1 MTRLVTNLRW
11 YSAALAALSLLAS
24 LPTARAGTIAYSMT
38 LSEDLGVMLQPN
50 NQILAKNAAMKSQ
63 HVLMVQRTNPYFEL
77 RNTGTEDA
85 QITHLTM
92 SIGDTSKN
100 FDWASFVQASPGVTF
115 TVQSPDAI
123 AGSVKSDTVVISFS
137 GFDPG
142 DFVRFRVG
150 LSPDNSSAS
159 SIVDYRNT
167 LFQMNGSSTSNN
179 STVGVRFQSASGDEV
194 LSRQMPDFVNNN
206 RFTSTNLN
214 SLDTICGMDSIV
226 PFTFTDEGTIP
237 PPIPEPGTFVLLGI
251 GLVGLVA
258 HRWRRRRAG

>member
-1 MTRLVTNLRW
+1 MTRLIANPRW
-11 YSAALAALSLLAS
+11 FILALAALSLLVTMS
-24 LPTARAGTIAYSMT
+24 TARAGTIAYSMT
-38 LSEDLGVMLQPN
+38 LCEDLGVMLQPN
-50 NQILAKNAAMKSQ
+50 NQILAQNAAMKSQ
-63 HVLMVQRTNPYFEL
+63 HVLMIERTNPYIEL

-123 AGSVKSDTVVISFS
+123 AGSIKSDTVVITFT

-142 DFVRFRVG
+142 EFVRFRVG

-159 SIVDYRNT
+159 AIMDYRT
-167 LFQMNGSSTSNN
+167 VLFQMNGSSASNN
-179 STVGVRFQSASGDEV
+179 STVGVRFQSSSGSEI
-194 LSRQMPDFVNNN
+194 LSRQMPDFVNTNP
-206 RFTSTNLN
+206 FTSTNLN
-214 SLDTICGMDSIV
+214 SLGTICGMDSIV
-226 PFTFTDEGTIP
+226 PFTFTDQGIIP
-237 PPIPEPGTFVLLGI
+237 PPIPEPSTFVLLGI

-258 HRWRRRRAG
+258 KRWRRRISH

>member
-1 MTRLVTNLRW
+1 M
-11 YSAALAALSLLAS
+11 ALAALSLLATAQS
-24 LPTARAGTIAYSMT
+24 ARASTIAYSMT

-50 NQILAKNAAMKSQ
+50 NPILARNAAMKSQ
-63 HVLMVQRTNPYFEL
+63 HVLMVQRTNPYIEL

-123 AGSVKSDTVVISFS
+123 AGSIKSDTVTISFA

-167 LFQMNGSSTSNN
+167 LFQMNGSNTSNN
-179 STVGVRFQSASGDEV
+179 STVGVRFESSSGSEV
-194 LSRQMPDFVNNN
+194 LSRLMPDFVNTN

-214 SLDTICGMDSIV
+214 SLDTICGMDSIL
-226 PFTFTDEGTIP
+226 PFTFTDQGVIP
-237 PPIPEPGTFVLLGI
+237 PPIPEPSTFVLLGI
-251 GLVGLVA
+251 GLVGLFA
-258 HRWRRRRAG
+258 QRWRRRGAR

>member
-1 MTRLVTNLRW
+1 MTKLVTRLRW
-11 YSAALAALSLLAS
+11 SCAALAALSLFVA

-38 LSEDLGVMLQPN
+38 LCEDLGVMLQPN
-50 NQILAKNAAMKSQ
+50 NQILAQNAAMKSQ
-63 HVLMVQRTNPYFEL
+63 HVLMVERTNPYIEL
-77 RNTGTEDA
+77 RNTGTENA

-123 AGSVKSDTVVISFS
+123 AGSVKSDMIVISFS

-150 LSPDNSSAS
+150 LSPDSASAS

-167 LFQMNGSSTSNN
+167 LFQMNGSSSSNN
-179 STVGVRFQSASGDEV
+179 STVGVRFQNASGDEI
-194 LSRQMPDFVNNN
+194 LSRQMPDFVNTNP
-206 RFTSTNLN
+206 FTSTNLN
-214 SLDTICGMDSIV
+214 SLGTICGMDSIV
-226 PFTFTDEGTIP
+226 PFTFTDNGVIP
-237 PPIPEPGTFVLLGI
+237 PPIPEPSTFVLLGM
-251 GLVGLVA
+251 GLVGLA
-258 HRWRRRRAG
+258 AQRWRRRRAG

>member
-1 MTRLVTNLRW
+1 MSRLVSSIFRFSL
-11 YSAALAALSLLAS
+11 ALAALCLFVPLA
-24 LPTARAGTIAYSMT
+24 TARASTIAYSMT
-38 LSEDLGVMLQPN
+38 LCEDLGVLLQPN
-50 NQILAKNAAMKSQ
+50 NQILAQNAAMKSQ
-63 HVLMVQRTNPYFEL
+63 HVLMVERTNPFIEL

-100 FDWASFVQASPGVTF
+100 FDWAGFVQASPGVTF

-123 AGSVKSDTVVISFS
+123 AGSIKSDTVVISFT

-159 SIVDYRNT
+159 AIMDYRSV

-179 STVGVRFQSASGDEV
+179 STVGVRFQSSNGSEV
-194 LSRQMPDFVNNN
+194 LSRQMPDFVNTN

-214 SLDTICGMDSIV
+214 SLGTICGMDSIV
-226 PFTFTDEGTIP
+226 PFTFTDQGDIP
-237 PPIPEPGTFVLLGI
+237 PPIPEPSTFVLLGV
-251 GLVGLVA
+251 GLLGLVA
-258 HRWRRRRAG
+258 HCWRRRHAR

>member
-1 MTRLVTNLRW
+1 MPRLATNLRVF
-11 YSAALAALSLLAS
+11 SLALVSLSLLVPLSA
-24 LPTARAGTIAYSMT
+24 AQAGTIAYSMT
-38 LSEDLGVMLQPN
+38 LCEDLGVLLQPN
-50 NQILAKNAAMKSQ
+50 NQILAENAAMKSQ

-92 SIGDTSKN
+92 SIGDTTKN
-100 FDWASFVQASPGVTF
+100 FDWASFVEASPGVTF

-123 AGSVKSDTVVISFS
+123 AGSIKTDTVVISFA

-179 STVGVRFQSASGDEV
+179 STVGVRFESSSGSEV
-194 LSRQMPDFVNNN
+194 LSRQMPDFVNTN
-206 RFTSTNLN
+206 RFTSTSLN

-226 PFTFTDEGTIP
+226 PFTFDDQGVIP
-237 PPIPEPGTFVLLGI
+237 PPIPEPNTFVLLGI
-251 GLVGLVA
+251 GLAGLA
-258 HRWRRRRAG
+258 ARRWRRRAR